1 MSTLDQ
7 SNDFILNGVNND
19 DDYEVVIDP
28 IIGEDNDD
36 IVVDNDVHVIGGSVD
51 DSDIA
56 ASDNPDAYIVDFDSD
71 GVFDFAVADADED
84 GMIEDNDIF
93 DISDAQLSSDDFD
106 EGDELDIELDNGDLF
121 DQEPDTQDF
130 DDESHLYEDDF
141 DDSMADGFDDFGF

>member
-106 EGDELDIELDNGDLF
+106 
-121 DQEPDTQDF
+121 
-130 DDESHLYEDDF
+130 
-141 DDSMADGFDDFGF
+141 DSMADGFDDFGF